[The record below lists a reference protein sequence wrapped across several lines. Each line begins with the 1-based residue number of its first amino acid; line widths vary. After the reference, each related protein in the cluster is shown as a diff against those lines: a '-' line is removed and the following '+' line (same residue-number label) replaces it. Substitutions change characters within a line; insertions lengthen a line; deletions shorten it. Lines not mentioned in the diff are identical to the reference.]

1 MFTVQTRDP
10 NSRARSG
17 TLHLAHGEVRTPAF
31 VPLATKGAVKT
42 LEPRDVAALGYEL
55 ILGNTF
61 HLLLSPGPELV
72 AEMGGLH
79 RFMRWERPIITD
91 SGGFQV
97 FSMGHGGIADE
108 IKGRSRARFGNGGG
122 PARSAILSIDEEG
135 VRFRSYV
142 DGGERFLA
150 PEGSMSVQA
159 ALGSDIALAFDEC
172 TPFHVSREYTQRSM
186 ERTHR
191 WLERCL
197 RWHRENLDPARPAR
211 WCTASSRAASSPIC
225 GRNRRHSLPA
235 AAATASRS
243 AAR

>member
-1 MFTVQTRDP
+1 
-10 NSRARSG
+10 
-17 TLHLAHGEVRTPAF
+17 
-31 VPLATKGAVKT
+31 
-42 LEPRDVAALGYEL
+42 
-55 ILGNTF
+55 
-61 HLLLSPGPELV
+61 
-72 AEMGGLH
+72 MGGLH
-79 RFMRWERPIITD
+79 RFMRWDKPIITD

-97 FSMGHGGIADE
+97 FSMGHGGVADE
-108 IKGRSRARFGNGGG
+108 IKGRSRARFGNSGG

-197 RWHRENLDPARPAR
+197 RWHRGIDRRPGQVVYGIVQGGVEPDLR
-211 WCTASSRAASSPIC
+211 QESAAFIAGSAL
-225 GRNRRHSLPA
+225 RRHRDRRL
-235 AAATASRS
+235 
-243 AAR
+243 ARAREGPDA